1 MTRNDRLMT
10 KQGSALLRRNRF
22 LLLAGGVTLLALAMT
37 GCSKPQEVVQKPKEE
52 APKGPV
58 AYKISYPVGLDPES
72 AHIPADNPL
81 TEEKIKLGKKLYFE
95 KGMSIDGSLSCASC
109 HIPDKGFADPS
120 QFSKGV
126 GGKKGGR
133 QAPTVINRLFSTK
146 QFWDGRAASL
156 DPR

>member
-1 MTRNDRLMT
+1 
-10 KQGSALLRRNRF
+10 
-22 LLLAGGVTLLALAMT
+22 
-37 GCSKPQEVVQKPKEE
+37 SKPQEVVQKPKEE

-58 AYKISYPVGLDPES
+58 AYKISYPAGLDSES

-95 KGMSIDGSLSCASC
+95 KGMSIDGSISCASC
-109 HIPDKGFADPS
+109 HIPEKGFADPN
-120 QFSKGV
+120 QFSIGV

-156 DPR
+156 EAQAVGPMQNAVEMAMPSMAVVTEKLTSDASYAA